1 MMAKVKAL
9 DVNAWVSQTVGG
21 ASDIVSQV
29 LGGSSRADA
38 DISIA
43 EAMYDAQTEQARYAA
58 EAAGDIAQAQAL
70 ASLYGGAVQE
80 TRDQSARQ
88 AATTKE
94 QSADST
100 RTLLWIGGGAAVVL
114 IAIILV
120 RK

>member
-21 ASDIVSQV
+21 AGDVISQM
-29 LGGSSRADA
+29 LGGSSRSDA
-38 DISIA
+38 DILIA
-43 EAMYDAQTEQARYAA
+43 ESMYDAQTEQARYAA

-70 ASLYGGAVQE
+70 ASLYGG
-80 TRDQSARQ
+80 Q
-88 AATTKE
+88 AAATKE
-94 QSADST
+94 QTTDST